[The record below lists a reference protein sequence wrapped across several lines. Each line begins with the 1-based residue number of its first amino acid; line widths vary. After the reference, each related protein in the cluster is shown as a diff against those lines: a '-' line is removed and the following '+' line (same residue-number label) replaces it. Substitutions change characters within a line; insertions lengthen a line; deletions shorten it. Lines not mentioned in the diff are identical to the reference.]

1 MNLETYVEALRA
13 RLRDNPATRAGMS
26 AATNGAL
33 STSWVSKFASGRM
46 QNPRVKTLIDLERAM
61 NRLDAT
67 RDFR

>member
-1 MNLETYVEALRA
+1 MNLENYVEAPRA

-26 AATNGAL
+26 AATNGAI

-46 QNPRVKTLIDLERAM
+46 QNPRVRTLIDLERAM
-61 NRLDAT
+61 SRLDAT